1 MDLLPTFENNPR
13 GFSAVASGIL
23 SSDIRLKAGFASA
36 RRLMLMG
43 LYNRAISTSR
53 LAFMVT
59 TEREALQGSR
69 DQRGGSGAGN
79 GSLSPSA
86 LSLIGSRWENPQA
99 NRAATT
105 ASRVHSGSSSVGSST
120 RSSSRMPTSPTA
132 R

>member
-1 MDLLPTFENNPR
+1 MDLRPTFENNPR
-13 GFSAVASGIL
+13 GFPAEASWIL
-23 SSDIRLKAGFASA
+23 SSDIHLKAGFASA

-43 LYNRAISTSR
+43 QYNRAISTSR
-53 LAFMVT
+53 LAFKVT
-59 TEREALQGSR
+59 TEREALQGPR

-79 GSLSPSA
+79 GSLSPSE

-120 RSSSRMPTSPTA
+120 RSSSRVPTSPTA